1 MVAVGIVG
9 AAAKSTRTWPANTLK
24 REPGSSRWWDRRIRQ
39 LREWNPVSNV
49 NLSQRHSSFELESHV
64 LKFQEVLLPTYSDP
78 DGSGSNSFDEFLA
91 RYLQGERAAQAGQP
105 IDISRLMSR
114 RTHEL
119 LARAGRFAIEHG
131 HNELDALHILRV
143 IAELVP
149 AVDAIKRVGA
159 DPTAIADAAEQRLPQ
174 ASPSGAG
181 SAPVLTQS
189 AQRALFHA
197 YQVARAS
204 GSTYIDPEHLFFALV
219 LNQDSPAGQVLA
231 AAGVTAEALQA
242 GMRETVDPGGLP
254 TAAQVDQTE
263 ESQTPILD
271 RFGTD
276 LTAAAREGK
285 LDPVI
290 GRADEIEQTIEIL
303 SRRTKNNPVLIGEAG
318 VGKTAIVE
326 GLAQAIVDGSVPEQ
340 LRDKRVVALDLPAM
354 LSGTRY
360 RGDFEERLTK
370 LMDEISAH
378 KAELIVFIDELH
390 TVVGAGGTGDGGMD
404 AGNILKPRLARGELH
419 VVGATTLKEYRGI
432 EKDPALERRFQPVQV
447 GEPNIED
454 AVLILS
460 GLRKSYED
468 HHGVTYTDAAIR
480 ASVELSARYV
490 PDRFLPDKAIDLI
503 DQAGARLRLKL
514 GSKIDTAA
522 LLEQLAILEAS
533 KKSAVAVEHYEEASK
548 LRDQVEAVH
557 TKLASV
563 KSIDTSKQSGVVDEA
578 EIAAVISRATG
589 IPAARLTEVDRE
601 RLGRLESE
609 LHERVVGQHDAVTV
623 VAKAVRRN
631 RTGLGD
637 QQRPV
642 GSFLFLGPTGVGKTE
657 LAKALAQSLFGD
669 EKSILRF
676 DMSEFGERHTVSRL
690 VGAPPGY
697 VGYDEAGQLTERVRR
712 NPYSVVLFDE
722 IEKAH
727 PDVFNLLL
735 QVLDDGR
742 LTDGQGRTV
751 DFRNTVIIM
760 TSNLGSEFLASR
772 SGAMGFVTGN
782 GTDGNG
788 FGSDK
793 ALRDRVMGKLREAM
807 RPEFLNRIDEIVL
820 FQKLDRAELR
830 DIVRLLLGATG
841 SHLQS
846 RGITLTVT
854 DEAVDWVAEHGYE
867 PEYGA
872 RPLRRV
878 IQRELDDQIADLL
891 VTRKLHDGGE
901 VTVGVRNDALC
912 VEAHM
917 PAELRPA
924 A

>member
-1 MVAVGIVG
+1 MPSNSVPEE
-9 AAAKSTRTWPANTLK
+9 T
-24 REPGSSRWWDRRIRQ
+24 GSS
-39 LREWNPVSNV
+39 
-49 NLSQRHSSFELESHV
+49 
-64 LKFQEVLLPTYSDP
+64 
-78 DGSGSNSFDEFLA
+78 SFDEFLA
-91 RYLQGERAAQAGQP
+91 RYLQGERAAQSGRS
-105 IDISRLMSR
+105 IDISRLLSR
-114 RTHEL
+114 RSREVL
-119 LARAGRFAIEHG
+119 ERAGRFAIEHG
-131 HNELDALHILRV
+131 HSELDALHILRML
-143 IAELVP
+143 AEREPVS
-149 AVDAIKRVGA
+149 DIIRRVGA
-159 DPTAIADAAEQRLPQ
+159 DPAVISHAAEQRLPE
-174 ASPSGAG
+174 ASDERTVLVPA
-181 SAPVLTQS
+181 LTQS
-189 AQRALFHA
+189 GQRALFHA

-231 AAGVTAEALQA
+231 VAGVTPEALQS
-242 GMRETVDPGGLP
+242 GMREAVDAGE
-254 TAAQVDQTE
+254 TEQSSSAA
-263 ESQTPILD
+263 ESDTPMLD
-271 RFGTD
+271 KFGTD
-276 LTAAAREGK
+276 LTAMARDGG

-290 GRADEIEQTIEIL
+290 GRADEIEQAIEIL

-326 GLAQAIVDGSVPEQ
+326 GLAQAIVDGGVPPQ
-340 LRDKRVVALDLPAM
+340 LRDKRVVSLDLPAM
-354 LSGTRY
+354 VSGTRY
-360 RGDFEERLTK
+360 RGDFEERLTA

-390 TVVGAGGTGDGGMD
+390 TVVGAGGAGEGGMD

-419 VVGATTLKEYRGI
+419 VIGATTLKEYRSI

-447 GEPNIED
+447 GEPGIED

-460 GLRKSYED
+460 GLRQAYED
-468 HHGVTYTDAAIR
+468 HHGVRYTDDAIR
-480 ASVELSARYV
+480 AAVELSARYV
-490 PDRFLPDKAIDLI
+490 TDRFLPDKAIDLI
-503 DQAGARLRLKL
+503 DQAGARLRLRL
-514 GSKIDTAA
+514 GVQVDVSM
-522 LLEQLAILEAS
+522 LLEELATLEAS
-533 KKSAVAVEHYEEASK
+533 KNSAVAAERYEEASK
-548 LRDQVEAVH
+548 LRDEIEATH
-557 TKLASV
+557 GKLAAARPAA
-563 KSIDTSKQSGVVDEA
+563 TSGIPAVVDEA

-589 IPAARLTEVDRE
+589 IPVNRLTEVDRE
-601 RLGRLESE
+601 RLGRLEAE
-609 LHERVVGQHDAVTV
+609 LHDRVIGQDDAVSV

-631 RTGLGD
+631 RTGMGD
-637 QQRPV
+637 RNRPV

-669 EKSILRF
+669 STAMLRF

-751 DFRNTVIIM
+751 DFRNAVIIM

-772 SGAMGFVTGN
+772 GGALGFVASASA
-782 GTDGNG
+782 NG

-793 ALRDRVMGKLREAM
+793 DLRDRVMGKLREAM

-820 FQKLDRAELR
+820 FRKLEAAQLHE
-830 DIVRLLLGATG
+830 IVRLLIGATEARLRARNIG
-841 SHLQS
+841 LA
-846 RGITLTVT
+846 IT
-854 DEAVDWVAEHGYE
+854 DEAVGWIADHGFE

-878 IQRELDDQIADLL
+878 IQRELDDRIADLL
-891 VTRKLHDGGE
+891 VASELEEGGS
-901 VTVGVRNDALC
+901 VIVGVIDGRLTVDSR
-912 VEAHM
+912 VGSQRD
-917 PAELRPA
+917 AELPLA